1 MVFIVYPLVVFMSD
15 RAWAIIT
22 NLIVYPLVVFI
33 YFFINPPFV
42 IPIQTTEVHLGSWL
56 LHHPSSLLLSPLY
69 LFLLFLFKSVC
80 AKANFAIIMIC
91 GDSGVRCYILSSWV
105 NAYLF
110 FFAFVFVWSCCAGK
124 DRVQLLGFLYY
135 IIVWCC
141 VFNRSKL
148 YAQHLL
154 IKQEGY
160 IVLNRHTGSLPLS
173 FPLGCWSI
181 LQKINSSFLKYIM

>member
-15 RAWAIIT
+15 KAWAIIT

-33 YFFINPPFV
+33 YF
-42 IPIQTTEVHLGSWL
+42 L
-56 LHHPSSLLLSPLY
+56 LILLLWFQYRLQRSTLDLDCYITPLPSSSLSFSSFPFQKRVCKSQLCYYYDMWRQWGQMLYFEFMGQCLLI
-69 LFLLFLFKSVC
+69 FLCLCVC
-80 AKANFAIIMIC
+80 VVLLCRK
-91 GDSGVRCYILSSWV
+91 RW
-105 NAYLF
+105 
-110 FFAFVFVWSCCAGK
+110 
-124 DRVQLLGFLYY
+124 VQLLGFLYY

-154 IKQEGY
+154 IKQGGY